1 MWFSFSICGGDGTG
15 ESFDDKMVN
24 GWKEHLRN
32 QKYTIKNEISRLQR
46 LDTESQNLIKSEY
59 LDRPRA
65 EQDIILKE
73 VARVRKRIG
82 QLYEITSLIKTVENE
97 LVLHVSRKRLN
108 QIVGKAAN
116 IMKHM
121 NMLVSVPQI
130 SQVAKNFAKELEKAG
145 IIDELINDT
154 IKPFAEEEEEESIDD
169 ALVEAVFKEITSQP
183 RAPVPVPVPAAQV
196 GPQVVNSQKLKMT
209 E

>member
-1 MWFSFSICGGDGTG
+1 M
-15 ESFDDKMVN
+15 K
-24 GWKEHLRN
+24 
-32 QKYTIKNEISRLQR
+32 
-46 LDTESQNLIKSEY
+46 
-59 LDRPRA
+59 
-65 EQDIILKE
+65 IILKE

-108 QIVGKAAN
+108 QTVGKAVN

-145 IIDELINDT
+145 IIDEMINDT
-154 IKPFAEEEEEESIDD
+154 LKPLEEEEEEEEESIDD
-169 ALVEAVFKEITSQP
+169 ALVEAVLKEITTTTTQL
-183 RAPVPVPVPAAQV
+183 
-196 GPQVVNSQKLKMT
+196 GPQVGTRVVPIPTAQLGPQVDTRMNSQKLTMT

>member
-1 MWFSFSICGGDGTG
+1 
-15 ESFDDKMVN
+15 MVD

-46 LDTESQNLIKSEY
+46 LDIECQNLIKSEY

-65 EQDIILKE
+65 EQEIILKE

-108 QIVGKAAN
+108 QTVGKAAN

-121 NMLVSVPQI
+121 NMLVSIPQI
-130 SQVAKNFAKELEKAG
+130 SQVAKTFAKELEKAG
-145 IIDELINDT
+145 IIDEMINDT
-154 IKPFAEEEEEESIDD
+154 LKPLEEEEKEEESIDNT
-169 ALVEAVFKEITSQP
+169 LVEAVLKEIMQSRT
-183 RAPVPVPVPAAQV
+183 PVPAAQV
-196 GPQVVNSQKLKMT
+196 GPQMGSKLGARVGPQLDSQKLKMT